1 MAIQHRRGNYVDFD
15 KSKMVT
21 GEFAFVINGDPN
33 TPDGTGVYASFGDG
47 NVQRLVTYEEAK
59 DKFDQIL
66 NVVVT
71 DEDLVFFGEG

>member
-47 NVQRLVTYEEAK
+47 NVQRLVTYEENK
-59 DKFDQIL
+59 NSL
-66 NVVVT
+66 LTVNV
-71 DEDLVFFGEG
+71 DGEDLVIKYGE